1 MRSRICNSSAGE
13 RAAGLFAL
21 WIVVAWCW
29 LADGSSAFAALASLP
44 GRPPAPAAP
53 DFIEQLQLDLVVLK
67 VQLKSMISAF
77 PQLPKI
83 GPFVVGQLTAGQ
95 TPNFFWSIVVRT
107 AAIFAGAVAAEAF
120 ARRLF
125 RPLHRL
131 LPVLGEYSDFGKL
144 GALLVNGLVRAIELA
159 VFGLIALVLFFVLH
173 KGPEAAR
180 YFFLTLFGFIVIVRA
195 VALGLRLILAP
206 SLPTLRLP
214 ALDDDTARRLYRH
227 FLLVSGLT
235 IGAALSSAFLD
246 HIGLPSGLTLAVSV
260 LLTSLGATVIIV
272 AIWRDRSA
280 IGRLIGIPRA
290 IDGATRRDLGT
301 LFSTYW
307 HVFAI
312 SLILAIWIFAIVSRL
327 LTRELQ
333 AGHIFATLGL
343 LIALPLVDGLARM
356 TVRHF
361 VAPRDEEAAPRSDAE
376 PPDNAGAEQ
385 IEDTSFAP
393 VILRNSRIALAVVA
407 SILVAQ
413 IWGISLSA
421 IGREG
426 VDARVAGAAFQ
437 IVVTLL
443 LASSAWG
450 IIKIAINRHTP
461 HEGLDALALGADSIA
476 AAGLSRVE
484 TLLPLVRKFLFV
496 TIVAMVLMSVV
507 SSLGVDIGPL
517 LAGAGVVGIA
527 IGFGAQTLV
536 RDILSGIFFLL
547 DDAFR
552 IGEYIDVGEGKGT
565 VEHISIRA
573 LILRH
578 QRGPV
583 YTVPFGAVRRVVNYS
598 REWAITKLEIR
609 VPFDTDIDQVRRLVK
624 KIGEEL
630 AQEGEFG
637 PYMLQPLKS
646 QGINRIDD
654 SALVLRLK
662 FMTKPNDQFLVRREV
677 YRRLQET
684 FHHHGIEFASRRVAV
699 EAAAPSV
706 DDEEKAGAAAN
717 VAVLTSASGARNL
730 G

>member
-1 MRSRICNSSAGE
+1 MRSRIGNSGATE
-13 RAAGLFAL
+13 RAARLFAL
-21 WIVVAWCW
+21 WILMAWCW
-29 LADGSSAFAALASLP
+29 LAGAPCAFADLAPLP
-44 GRPPAPAAP
+44 GRPPTPAAL
-53 DFIEQLQLDLVVLK
+53 DFVERLQLDLVVLK
-67 VQLKSMISAF
+67 AQLESMISAV
-77 PQLPKI
+77 PQLPTI
-83 GPFVVGQLTAGQ
+83 GPFVLARLTEGYN
-95 TPNFFWSIVVRT
+95 PDFFWQIVVRT
-107 AAIFAGAVAAEAF
+107 AVIFAGAVAVEAL
-120 ARRLF
+120 ARKSF

-131 LPVLGEYSDFGKL
+131 LPVLGEHSDFGKL
-144 GALLVNGLVRAIELA
+144 GALLVNSLVRAIELA
-159 VFGLIALVLFFVLH
+159 VFGLAAIVLFFILH

-180 YFFLTLFGFIVIVRA
+180 YFFLALLGFVVIVRA
-195 VALGLRLILAP
+195 TAIGLRVVLAP

-214 ALDDDTARRLYRH
+214 ALDDRTARRLYWH
-227 FLLVSGLT
+227 FLLVVGLT
-235 IGAALSSAFLD
+235 VGAALSSAFLH
-246 HIGLPSGLTLAVSV
+246 HIGLSSGLALADSV
-260 LLTSLGATVIIV
+260 LLISLGAIAIII

-280 IGRLIGIPRA
+280 IGSLIGLSPPV
-290 IDGATRRDLGT
+290 GAASRRKLGT
-301 LFSTYW
+301 LFAAYW
-307 HVFAI
+307 HAFAI

-327 LTRELQ
+327 LTRALQ
-333 AGHIFATLGL
+333 AGHIFATLGI
-343 LIALPLVDGLARM
+343 LIALPVADGLVRM

-361 VAPRDEEAAPRSDAE
+361 FDPRNEPATPQLDTA
-376 PPDNAGAEQ
+376 PPDTESE

-407 SILVAQ
+407 SILAAR
-413 IWGISLSA
+413 IWGVSLSA
-421 IGREG
+421 IGPEG
-426 VDARVAGAAFQ
+426 AGARIAGAAFQ

-461 HEGLDALALGADSIA
+461 HEGMDTLALGADSIA
-476 AAGLSRVE
+476 ASGLSRVE
-484 TLLPLVRKFLFV
+484 TLLPLVRKFLFI
-496 TIVAMVLMSVV
+496 TIAAMVLMSVV

-517 LAGAGVVGIA
+517 LAGAGIAGIA

-552 IGEYIDVGEGKGT
+552 IGEYVDVGEGKGT

-609 VPFDTDIDQVRRLVK
+609 VPFDTDIDKVRRLVK

-630 AQEGEFG
+630 AQEAEFG

-654 SALVLRLK
+654 SALVLRVK

-677 YRRLQET
+677 YRRLQEA
-684 FHHHGIEFASRRVAV
+684 FHRNGIEFASHRVTV
-699 EAAAPSV
+699 EAAGPGV
-706 DDEEKAGAAAN
+706 DEEKAGAPN
-717 VAVLTSASGARNL
+717 VAVLASAGGARNL